1 MIRSMTGYGAAAA
14 ETDALKAAVTVRSVN
29 HRYLDL
35 TVHLARRLQ
44 ALEAEVKKAVQQR
57 VSRGRL
63 EVAVQVA
70 VKDPV
75 EDALVTAG
83 PALPALVRTL
93 REIQREH
100 ALGGELQIADVVRF
114 PGAVEVA
121 ESADGLGDAQREEVL
136 ALVVRALGDLD
147 AMRTAEGAHLAAV
160 LDALLTGIETAAGR
174 VETLSHEGRAAR
186 REALLEKL
194 RALVQEM
201 GLDEP
206 RLYQEVV
213 RLVDRHDVEEEVQ
226 RLRSHVAQA
235 REALMGTGPCG
246 KRLDFL
252 AQELAREANTIGSK
266 AASAG
271 LVQEVVSLKTEVER
285 LREQVQ
291 NVE

>member
-1 MIRSMTGYGAAAA
+1 MIRSMTGYGVAAV
-14 ETDALKAAVTVRSVN
+14 ETEALKAAVTVRSVN

-70 VKDPV
+70 LKEPM
-75 EDALVTAG
+75 EGTLVAPG

-93 REIQREH
+93 RQIQQEH
-100 ALGGELQIADVVRF
+100 ALGGELQLADVIRF

-121 ESADGLGDAQREEVL
+121 ESAESLGETQREEVL
-136 ALVVRALGDLD
+136 SLVARALAELD
-147 AMRTAEGAHLAAV
+147 AMRAAEGAHLAAV
-160 LDALLTGIETAAGR
+160 LDALLTGIESAAVR
-174 VETLSHEGRAAR
+174 VESLSSESRGAR

-201 GLDEP
+201 GFDEP

-213 RLVDRHDVEEEVQ
+213 RLVDRHDVEEEIQ

-235 REALMGTGPCG
+235 REALLGTAPCG

>member
-1 MIRSMTGYGAAAA
+1 MIRSMTGFGAAAV
-14 ETDALKAAVTVRSVN
+14 ETEGLKAAVTVRSVN

-44 ALEAEVKKAVQQR
+44 ALEAEVKKAVQER

-70 VKDPV
+70 LKDPV
-75 EDALVTAG
+75 EGTLVTAG

-93 REIQREH
+93 RQIQQQH
-100 ALGGELQIADVVRF
+100 ALGGELQIADVIRF

-121 ESADGLGDAQREEVL
+121 ESAESLGETQREEVL
-136 ALVVRALGDLD
+136 SLLARALGELD
-147 AMRTAEGAHLAAV
+147 AMRTAEGAHLAGV
-160 LDALLTGIETAAGR
+160 LDALLTGIESAAVR
-174 VETLSHEGRAAR
+174 VEALSHESRSAR

-194 RALVQEM
+194 RDLVQEM
-201 GLDEP
+201 GFDEP

-213 RLVDRHDVEEEVQ
+213 RVVDRHDVEEEIQ

-235 REALMGTGPCG
+235 REALMGTAPCG

>member
-1 MIRSMTGYGAAAA
+1 MIRSMTGYGAAGA
-14 ETDALKAAVTVRSVN
+14 ETEALRVAVTVRSVN

-35 TVHLARRLQ
+35 TIQLPRRLQ
-44 ALEAEVKKAVQQR
+44 AWEAEMKKAVQER

-63 EVAVQVA
+63 EVSVQV
-70 VKDPV
+70 VQKLPLG
-75 EDALVTAG
+75 ETLVTPG

-93 REIQREH
+93 REIQTRH
-100 ALGGELQIADVVRF
+100 ALRGELQIADLLRF
-114 PGAVEVA
+114 PGAIEMAEAEEAPAEGHRAEVIA
-121 ESADGLGDAQREEVL
+121 VLESALAGLES
-136 ALVVRALGDLD
+136 
-147 AMRTAEGAHLAAV
+147 MRVAEGAHLAGV
-160 LDALLTGIETAAGR
+160 FRDLLDAIEGGANR
-174 VETLSHEGRAAR
+174 VQALSEEGRGVR

-194 RALVQEM
+194 RALRPELE
-201 GLDEP
+201 LDES

-226 RLRSHVAQA
+226 RLRSHVGQA
-235 REALMGTGPCG
+235 REALSGDEPCG

-266 AASAG
+266 AASAR
-271 LVQEVVSLKTEVER
+271 LVQEVVALKTTVER